1 MEQVK
6 VGLEVLHHLVHMLLH
21 MVEKEDMDVIL
32 VVLVHLIVKN
42 LHIETVE
49 MEVVLSPLEV
59 VKVGVEDMV
68 VMMILVLLVLVI
80 VIV

>member
-1 MEQVK
+1 MA
-6 VGLEVLHHLVHMLLH
+6 HMLLH
-21 MVEKEDMDVIL
+21 TVDKEDMGVIL

-49 MEVVLSPLEV
+49 MEVVLSLLEV

-68 VMMILVLLVLVI
+68 VIVILVLLVLVI
-80 VIV
+80 VIL